1 MNSTLTVP
9 GLAGVGTRPLAVDA
23 GGTLTPSAGGGSPL
37 TVVGS
42 GTVSVPAFGSA
53 NVGPFAC
60 AAGSGL
66 GVAIMVTTLDG
77 GQTAGE
83 TPALSG
89 GEVNWCW
96 YNNADPAGS
105 RTLRFSNTDGAAQ
118 SVDYVVFQ
126 VTP

>member
-1 MNSTLTVP
+1 MGAALTNVDSINGAP
-9 GLAGVGTRPLAVDA
+9 VGGNA
-23 GGTLTPSAGGGSPL
+23 

-42 GTVSVPAFGSA
+42 GSVSVPAFGTA

-60 AAGSGL
+60 AAGCGL
-66 GVAIMVTTLDG
+66 MAAVMVTTLDG

-96 YNNADPAGS
+96 FNNADPAGT

-118 SVDYVVFQ
+118 TCDYVVVQ
-126 VTP
+126 WSP